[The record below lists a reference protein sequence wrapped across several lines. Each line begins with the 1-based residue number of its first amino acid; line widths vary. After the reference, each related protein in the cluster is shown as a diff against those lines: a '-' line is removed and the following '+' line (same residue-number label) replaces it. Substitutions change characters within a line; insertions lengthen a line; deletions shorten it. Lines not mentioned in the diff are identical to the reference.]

1 MSAASLRG
9 KAERQNRFSPTMR
22 TELVTIETETLPLDG
37 AFYHPDGGATA
48 GGVLLFHGN
57 TMNFYVGAP
66 RFLPP
71 ALTALGFACLAFNR
85 RGHDILSIRNS
96 RAAEG
101 AAFQTTAEGIADNR
115 CAAAWMADRGFPH
128 PIIIGHSNG
137 GMLAV
142 QHVAQHPQ
150 TPALV
155 LLSAHSGGKGQVE
168 AASRAG
174 LMAGDRLDEIAAHA
188 HEMVAAGRGRDL
200 LLMPGWWYV
209 ASAESFLDR
218 MVSMPAILDLAP
230 SITCPVL
237 FVRGD
242 QEPRDHYPAED
253 FQARVGGP
261 CDVEIVPEC
270 DHFYVGREDRVTE
283 IVASWLR
290 KTLLP

>member
-1 MSAASLRG
+1 
-9 KAERQNRFSPTMR
+9 MR
-22 TELVTIETETLPLDG
+22 TELVTIRTDTLPLDG
-37 AFYHPDGGATA
+37 AFYEPAGGATA

-115 CAAAWMADRGFPH
+115 FAAAWMADRGFPH
-128 PIIIGHSNG
+128 PVVIGHSNG

-142 QHVAQHPQ
+142 QHVTDYPG

-155 LLSAHSGGKGQVE
+155 LLSAHTGGTGQVE
-168 AASRAG
+168 GASRAG
-174 LMAGDRLDEIAAHA
+174 LMAGDRLDEIVAQARA
-188 HEMVAAGRGRDL
+188 MVVAGRGRDL

-209 ASAESFLDR
+209 ATAESFLDR
-218 MVSMPAILDLAP
+218 MVSMPAIVDLAP

-237 FVRGD
+237 FIRGD
-242 QEPRDHYPAED
+242 QERVESYPAEE
-253 FQARVGGP
+253 FKGRAGGP

-270 DHFYVGREDRVTE
+270 DHFYIGREDRVTE
-283 IVASWLR
+283 IVASWLKR
-290 KTLLP
+290 TLVC